1 MVEGLFLGGITLQSC
16 DVAPRNP
23 QLSTLIKA
31 DLAYPAPTLS
41 NQAAMTTSQAAHV
54 PIRERCVK
62 LPGDS
67 HRIEHFGQSCHEII
81 ANYITRS
88 QSVISEGKM

>member
-1 MVEGLFLGGITLQSC
+1 M
-16 DVAPRNP
+16 
-23 QLSTLIKA
+23 QLSTFVEA
-31 DLAYPAPTLS
+31 DLAYPAPTIP
-41 NQAAMTTSQAAHV
+41 NQAAMTTSKTAHV
-54 PIRERCVK
+54 PTRKRRVK
-62 LPGDS
+62 LPGDG